1 MNHGVLPSVDGGAV
15 DRTNRRYSKANV
27 PFGQGN
33 VLRNVLRICL
43 DREASEWL
51 FSLQSLKGNY

>member
-15 DRTNRRYSKANV
+15 DRANRRYSKANV

-33 VLRNVLRICL
+33 VLRICS
-43 DREASEWL
+43 DPEAI
-51 FSLQSLKGNY
+51 KGSFRCSRYKQIID

>member
-15 DRTNRRYSKANV
+15 DRANRGYTKANV

-33 VLRNVLRICL
+33 VLR
-43 DREASEWL
+43 
-51 FSLQSLKGNY
+51 GNY

>member
-15 DRTNRRYSKANV
+15 DRANRGYSKPNV

-33 VLRNVLRICL
+33 VLRICS
-43 DREASEWL
+43 DPEAIERL
-51 FSLQSLKGNY
+51 FSLKPLQGNY

>member
-15 DRTNRRYSKANV
+15 DRANKTYSKANV

-33 VLRNVLRICL
+33 VLRISW
-43 DREASEWL
+43 DSKASERL
-51 FSLQSLKGNY
+51 FSLKPLQGNY

>member
-15 DRTNRRYSKANV
+15 DRANRGYSKANV

-33 VLRNVLRICL
+33 VLCICL
-43 DREASEWL
+43 DWEASEWL
-51 FSLQSLKGNY
+51 FSLRSLQGNY